1 MFTSLTQLRT
11 DIFACSRVNLPLK
24 YLFFVESADHFE
36 YLRNGNCITID
47 GVDDR
52 KEFQETVHALTLL
65 GGSVSLLYRTII

>member
-1 MFTSLTQLRT
+1 MRFLVT
-11 DIFACSRVNLPLK
+11 LPC
-24 YLFFVESADHFE
+24 FCTESADHFE

-65 GGSVSLLYRTII
+65 GWLSLLIFFSIF